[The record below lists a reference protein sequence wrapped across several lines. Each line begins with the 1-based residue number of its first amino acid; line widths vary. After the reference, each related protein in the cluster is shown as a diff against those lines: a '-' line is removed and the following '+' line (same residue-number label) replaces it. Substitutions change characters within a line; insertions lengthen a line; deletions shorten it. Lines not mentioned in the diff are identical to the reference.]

1 MPAALRR
8 RKSKKIAAM
17 IRDLGKHSGK
27 REFAVWTQGVLEE
40 LRSLIR
46 QLSDAEQFSEREY
59 EGNSCEMLRQ
69 LRDTFLNSGWNSYRE
84 ERVRNCAAAILD
96 HLAIANELGAD
107 DAERA
112 MDQLLDMDLNPAVG
126 LQLTND
132 ESETEVSC

>member
-1 MPAALRR
+1 MLSALRR

-27 REFAVWTQGVLEE
+27 REFPVWTQGVLEE

-59 EGNSCEMLRQ
+59 EGNSCEILRQ

-84 ERVRNCAAAILD
+84 ERVRSSAAAILD
-96 HLAIANELGAD
+96 HLAIADELSVD
-107 DAERA
+107 DTERA

-126 LQLTND
+126 LQLTHD
-132 ESETEVSC
+132 EPETEVSC

>member
-1 MPAALRR
+1 MPTVDLYHEWSSEPREYTLERLIPVDQTAPPVGILVRSHVLAPAARRSSSPDYLAALRR
-8 RKSKKIAAM
+8 RKCKKIAAM

-69 LRDTFLNSGWNSYRE
+69 LRVTFRTAAGNS
-84 ERVRNCAAAILD
+84 
-96 HLAIANELGAD
+96 
-107 DAERA
+107 
-112 MDQLLDMDLNPAVG
+112 
-126 LQLTND
+126 
-132 ESETEVSC
+132 

>member
-1 MPAALRR
+1 
-8 RKSKKIAAM
+8 M

-27 REFAVWTQGVLEE
+27 REFVVWTQAVLEE

-84 ERVRNCAAAILD
+84 QRVRSCAAAILD
-96 HLAIANELGAD
+96 HLAIA
-107 DAERA
+107 
-112 MDQLLDMDLNPAVG
+112 
-126 LQLTND
+126 D
-132 ESETEVSC
+132 EPNNFPVSAGTGGKRPLRGFAARSS

>member
-1 MPAALRR
+1 MLAALRR

-17 IRDLGKHSGK
+17 IRGLGKHSGK
-27 REFAVWTQGVLEE
+27 REFAVWTQAVLEE

-84 ERVRNCAAAILD
+84 QRVRSCAAAILD
-96 HLAIANELGAD
+96 HLAIADEPNNFPVSAGTGGK
-107 DAERA
+107 
-112 MDQLLDMDLNPAVG
+112 PALRG
-126 LQLTND
+126 FAAR
-132 ESETEVSC
+132 SS